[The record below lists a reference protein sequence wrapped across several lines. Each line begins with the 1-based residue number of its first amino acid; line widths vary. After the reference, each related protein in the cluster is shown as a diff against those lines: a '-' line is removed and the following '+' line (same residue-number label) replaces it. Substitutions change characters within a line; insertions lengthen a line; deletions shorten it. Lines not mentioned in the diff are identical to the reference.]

1 MAGTDAIILLV
12 VVFVMIY
19 AVKGT
24 IKHFKGEG
32 ACCGGGSGSVPPR
45 RLQARGNSHP
55 GGGEEACG
63 PHHRPE
69 GDAHFRYALQ

>member
-32 ACCGGGSGSVPPR
+32 AC
-45 RLQARGNSHP
+45 
-55 GGGEEACG
+55 
-63 PHHRPE
+63 
-69 GDAHFRYALQ
+69 

>member
-12 VVFVMIY
+12 VVLVMIY

-32 ACCGGGSGSVPPR
+32 ACCGGGSGSVPP
-45 RLQARGNSHP
+45 
-55 GGGEEACG
+55 
-63 PHHRPE
+63 
-69 GDAHFRYALQ
+69 